1 MSCGLRTVDCAPRT
15 VHIHAYL
22 IYLLYL
28 IYLIYLLLIYPLLIY
43 RGIYRWLG
51 LAPAGAAHLVRADR
65 AEGGVPAAAL
75 RREARRLTAVT
86 APQPRQAA
94 LGCSVHTFALGSDC
108 VGRCTDCVGQCTDC
122 IGRCIDYA
130 GQGTDDCAGLQCAHW
145 RRTSPTSG
153 QSARTRGNGTV
164 CASTAAH

>member
-1 MSCGLRTVDCAPRT
+1 MPRERCISM
-15 VHIHAYL
+15 HI

-28 IYLIYLLLIYPLLIY
+28 IYLIYLLLIYALLIY

-51 LAPAGAAHLVRADR
+51 LAPAGGAHLVRADR
-65 AEGGVPAAAL
+65 AEGRVPAAAL
-75 RREARRLTAVT
+75 RREARRLMAVT

-94 LGCSVHTFALGSDC
+94 LGCSVHTFVLGSDR

-122 IGRCIDYA
+122 VGRCTDYA
-130 GQGTDDCAGLQCAHW
+130 GQCTDDCAGLQCAHW

-153 QSARTRGNGTV
+153 QSAHTRGNGTV

>member
-51 LAPAGAAHLVRADR
+51 LAPAGGAHLVRADR

-122 IGRCIDYA
+122 VGRCTDYA
-130 GQGTDDCAGLQCAHW
+130 GQCTDCAGLQCAHW